1 MGTLISINQ
10 KEFDIENEFKLKNK
24 PIFSYEINDDGIPN
38 SFPYD
43 IIKIKI

>member
-10 KEFDIENEFKLKNK
+10 KEFDIEKEFKLKNK
-24 PIFSYEINDDGIPN
+24 PIFSYEINDDGTIN

-43 IIKIKI
+43 FLIYI